1 MADDNG
7 RPLEADDKAPRY
19 DLGEFRH
26 DDMNDEIP
34 FDTPRRLILSSGDF
48 VRGFQPPEYLIDGI
62 LQGACLYSNT
72 GATGS
77 GKTAVAL
84 EIARCIASGA
94 PIGGREVEP
103 GQVIYFAGENPD
115 DVRQRW
121 IAMAE
126 CVPFDIDKIG
136 VHFLEGVIDLDQL
149 ETSLRAE
156 IAAIG
161 GARLIVIDTSAAYF
175 LGEEENNNPA
185 MGAYARRL
193 RRFTS
198 FAGNPTVLANCHPVK
213 NASADNLIPRGGGA
227 FLAEVDGN
235 LSSARADAV
244 VTMHWQGKFRGA
256 DFEPLT
262 FETRMVKPKLLKTAK
277 GKSIGTVYA
286 AQLSDGDATERAGA
300 SRKRED
306 DLLMFLNSADR
317 PPSIAEMAKAIG
329 CISAEGKPQ
338 KSTVSRLLGALKE
351 TKLVV
356 KQGDDSHVLTSKGKA
371 AAEAARVSRG

>member
-1 MADDNG
+1 MRSDD
-7 RPLEADDKAPRY
+7 DDQPFLP
-19 DLGEFRH
+19 DDTEFS
-26 DDMNDEIP
+26 DASPDNTMDDEIP
-34 FDTPRRLILSSGDF
+34 TIIKSSGEF
-48 VRGFQPPEYLIDGI
+48 VRGFTPPEYLIDGI
-62 LQGACLYSNT
+62 IQGGFLYSNT

-84 EIARCIASGA
+84 EIARCIATGS
-94 PIGGREVEP
+94 PIGGREVEQ

-126 CVPFDIDKIG
+126 YAPFDIEKIG
-136 VHFLEGVIDLDQL
+136 VHFLEGVVDLDHL
-149 ETSLRAE
+149 ETSIRAE
-156 IAAIG
+156 VASIG

-175 LGEEENNNPA
+175 VGDEENNNPA

-193 RRFTS
+193 RRFTG

-235 LSSARADAV
+235 LASARSNAV
-244 VTMHWQGKFRGA
+244 INVHWQGKFRGS
-256 DFEPLT
+256 DFEPLL
-262 FETRMVKPKLLKTAK
+262 FETRMVNPALLTTAK

-286 AQLSDGDATERAGA
+286 AQLSDGDASERAGA

-306 DLLMFLNSADR
+306 DLLIFMNSVDR
-317 PPSIAEMAKAIG
+317 PPSIADMAKAIG
-329 CISAEGKPQ
+329 CISADGKPQ
-338 KSTVSRLLGALKE
+338 TSTVSRLLDTLKD
-351 TKLVV
+351 TKLVI
-356 KQGDDSHVLTSKGKA
+356 KERDDRHVRTAKGKA
-371 AAEAARVSRG
+371 AAEAARAAHD